1 MFFDML
7 LLDCQANIGR
17 EKNTDTN
24 LFRYLYWLPLR
35 MFYNIKFSLK
45 TNKIK
50 NLKEDYFVMN
60 QETEV
65 IEKQDV
71 VIRFSGDSGDGMQL
85 TGQQFSDTAALFGN
99 DVSTFPDYPAEIRA
113 PQGTVGGV
121 SGFQVHIG
129 EEHIT
134 TPGDFADVLVAMNP
148 AALKANLRWAKKAGT
163 IILDTDAFTDKHLE
177 RAGYTSN
184 PLTDHSLDDYNV
196 IAVNITKLTIE
207 ALKETGLDQK
217 SVLRCK
223 NMFALGMTYWMFER
237 SVEHTEAFFDM
248 KFAKKPS
255 IASANKLVL
264 RAGYNYAANVHALAV
279 HFKVAP
285 AHIEKG
291 KYRTIT
297 GNKATAWG
305 LLAAAEKAGLPLFC
319 GSYPIT
325 PATDILQELALRRD
339 LGAKTYQAEDEIG
352 GICTAIGASYAGNF
366 AVTTTSGPGLA
377 LKSEACGLAVM
388 AELPLVIVDV
398 QRGGPSTGLPTKTEQ
413 SDLMQALYGR
423 NGESPM
429 PVIAA
434 STSGNCFDYAFIAGK
449 IALEHMTPVILLT
462 DGFLANGAQPWLIPS
477 MAKLPEIKIRRA
489 KEGDNYQ
496 PYARDPET
504 LARTW
509 AVPGTKGLEHRIGG
523 LEKMNITGTISY
535 VPENHQ
541 VMTDLRQEKVA
552 RIANYIPQQEV
563 FGNPEGGEV
572 LVVGWGGTYGHLF
585 SAVKELRKEG
595 KDVSLAHFNYI
606 NPLPKNTQEVLAKF
620 KKILVC
626 ELNLGQFAAY
636 LRSKYPEFTYQQ
648 YNKVAGLPFT
658 VLEIKEEVNKLMND

>member
-1 MFFDML
+1 M
-7 LLDCQANIGR
+7 
-17 EKNTDTN
+17 
-24 LFRYLYWLPLR
+24 
-35 MFYNIKFSLK
+35 S
-45 TNKIK
+45 
-50 NLKEDYFVMN
+50 
-60 QETEV
+60 QETKV

-129 EEHIT
+129 DEHIN
-134 TPGDFADVLVAMNP
+134 TPGDDADVLVAMNP

-163 IILDTDAFTDKHLE
+163 IIVDTDAFTEKHLE
-177 RAGYTSN
+177 KAGYASN
-184 PLTDHSLDDYNV
+184 PLEGDSLADYNV
-196 IAVNITKLTIE
+196 IPVGITNLTIE
-207 ALKETGLDQK
+207 ALKDSGLDQK

-237 SVEHTEAFFDM
+237 SIEHTEAFFDL
-248 KFAKKPS
+248 KFGKKPM
-255 IASANKLVL
+255 IASANKTVL

-279 HFKVAP
+279 HFRVAP
-285 AHIEKG
+285 AVIEKG
-291 KYRTIT
+291 TYRTIT

-325 PATDILQELALRRD
+325 PATDILHELALRRD

-352 GICTAIGASYAGNF
+352 GICTSIGASYVGNF

-388 AELPLVIVDV
+388 AELPLVIVNV

-413 SDLMQALYGR
+413 SDLLQALYGR
-423 NGESPM
+423 NGECPM
-429 PVIAA
+429 PVVAA
-434 STSGNCFDYAFIAGK
+434 STSANCFDYAFVAGK

-462 DGFLANGAQPWLIPS
+462 DGFLANGAEPWLIPS
-477 MAKLPEIKIRRA
+477 MAKLPAIKTWKA
-489 KEGDNYQ
+489 KEGEAYQ

-504 LARTW
+504 LVRKW

-523 LEKMNITGTISY
+523 LEKMNVTGTISY

-541 VMTDLRQEKVA
+541 VMTDLREGKVA
-552 RIANYIPQQEV
+552 RIANYIPEQTV
-563 FGNPEGGEV
+563 SGNPKGGEI
-572 LVVGWGGTYGHLF
+572 LVVGWGGTYGHLI
-585 SAVKELRKEG
+585 SAVNELRKEG

-606 NPLPKNTQEVLAKF
+606 NPLPKNTADVFAKF
-620 KKILVC
+620 KKIIVC
-626 ELNLGQFAAY
+626 ELNLGQFASY
-636 LRSKYPEFTYQQ
+636 LRSRHPEFTYHQC
-648 YNKVAGLPFT
+648 NKVQGLPFT
-658 VLEIKEEVNKLMND
+658 VAELKAKINEL

>member
-1 MFFDML
+1 
-7 LLDCQANIGR
+7 
-17 EKNTDTN
+17 
-24 LFRYLYWLPLR
+24 

-477 MAKLPEIKIRRA
+477 MDKLPEIKIRRA

-563 FGNPEGGEV
+563 FGNPEGGEI

>member
-1 MFFDML
+1 M
-7 LLDCQANIGR
+7 
-17 EKNTDTN
+17 
-24 LFRYLYWLPLR
+24 
-35 MFYNIKFSLK
+35 S
-45 TNKIK
+45 
-50 NLKEDYFVMN
+50 

-99 DVSTFPDYPAEIRA
+99 DVSTCPDYPAEIRA

-129 EEHIT
+129 DEHVT
-134 TPGDFADVLVAMNP
+134 TPGDYADVLVAMNP
-148 AALKANLRWAKKAGT
+148 AALKANLRWVKKAGT
-163 IILDTDAFTDKHLE
+163 IIVDTDAFTDKHLE
-177 RAGYTSN
+177 KAGYAAN
-184 PLTDHSLDDYNV
+184 PLTDHSLEDYNV
-196 IAVNITKLTIE
+196 VAVDITKLTVE

-217 SVLRCK
+217 SMLRCK

-237 SVEHTEAFFDM
+237 SVEHSEAFLDM
-248 KFAKKPS
+248 KFAKKPA
-255 IASANKLVL
+255 IAAANKLVL

-285 AHIEKG
+285 AAIEKG

-325 PATDILQELALRRD
+325 PATDILHELALRRD

-377 LKSEACGLAVM
+377 LKTEACGLAVM

-413 SDLMQALYGR
+413 ADLMQALYGR

-434 STSGNCFDYAFIAGK
+434 STSGNCFDYAFMAGK

-477 MAKLPEIKIRRA
+477 MAKLPEIKLRIA
-489 KEGDNYQ
+489 KEGDDYH

-509 AVPGTKGLEHRIGG
+509 ALPGTKGLEHRIGG
-523 LEKMNITGTISY
+523 LEKMNITGNISY

-541 VMTDLRQEKVA
+541 VMTDLRAEKVE
-552 RIANYIPQQEV
+552 RIANDIPLQEV
-563 FGNPEGGEV
+563 YGNPDGGEV
-572 LVVGWGGTYGHLF
+572 LVVGWGGTYGHLY

-595 KDVSLAHFNYI
+595 KDVSLTHFNYI
-606 NPLPKNTQEVLAKF
+606 NPLPRNTKEIFARY
-620 KKILVC
+620 KKIIVC
-626 ELNLGQFAAY
+626 ELNLGQFASY
-636 LRSKYPEFTYQQ
+636 LRSKCPGFEFLQF
-648 YNKVAGLPFT
+648 NKVAGLPFT
-658 VLEIKEEVNKLMND
+658 VAEVKEKVGQLFN

>member
-1 MFFDML
+1 
-7 LLDCQANIGR
+7 
-17 EKNTDTN
+17 
-24 LFRYLYWLPLR
+24 

-477 MAKLPEIKIRRA
+477 MDKLPEIKIRRA

>member
-1 MFFDML
+1 M
-7 LLDCQANIGR
+7 
-17 EKNTDTN
+17 
-24 LFRYLYWLPLR
+24 
-35 MFYNIKFSLK
+35 S
-45 TNKIK
+45 
-50 NLKEDYFVMN
+50 

-129 EEHIT
+129 DEQVT
-134 TPGDFADVLVAMNP
+134 TPGDYADVLVAMNP
-148 AALKANLRWAKKAGT
+148 AALKANLRWVKKAGT
-163 IILDTDAFTDKHLE
+163 IIVDTDAFTDKHLE
-177 RAGYTSN
+177 KAGYTAN
-184 PLTDHSLDDYNV
+184 PLTDHSLEGYNV
-196 IAVNITKLTIE
+196 VAVDITKLTVE
-207 ALKETGLDQK
+207 ALRETGLDQK
-217 SVLRCK
+217 SMLRCK

-237 SVEHTEAFFDM
+237 SVEYSEAFLDM
-248 KFAKKPS
+248 KFAKKPA

-285 AHIEKG
+285 AAIEKG

-325 PATDILQELALRRD
+325 PATDILHELALRRD

-377 LKSEACGLAVM
+377 LKTEACGLAVM

-413 SDLMQALYGR
+413 ADLLQALYGR

-434 STSGNCFDYAFIAGK
+434 STSGNCFDYAFMAGK

-477 MAKLPEIKIRRA
+477 MAKLPEIKLRIA
-489 KEGDNYQ
+489 KEGDDYQ

-509 AVPGTKGLEHRIGG
+509 ALPGTKGLEHRIGG
-523 LEKMNITGTISY
+523 LEKMNITGNISY

-541 VMTDLRQEKVA
+541 VMTDLRAAKVE
-552 RIANYIPQQEV
+552 RIADSIPLQEV
-563 FGNPEGGEV
+563 YGNPEGGEV
-572 LVVGWGGTYGHLF
+572 LVVGWGGTYGHLY
-585 SAVKELRKEG
+585 SAVRELRKEG
-595 KDVSLAHFNYI
+595 KDVSLTHFNYI
-606 NPLPKNTQEVLAKF
+606 NPLPRNTQEIFARY

-626 ELNLGQFAAY
+626 ELNLGQFASY
-636 LRSKYPEFTYQQ
+636 LRSKCPGFEFLQC
-648 YNKVAGLPFT
+648 NKVAGLPFT
-658 VLEIKEEVNKLMND
+658 VAEVKEKVRQLFN